1 MERSFTASPRT
12 ADPAGQPEIGETN
25 QVIGMMMCEQQ
36 TGDIGKRDAELMQPL
51 HGAAPG
57 IEDKFL
63 IAGFDQGARPEAV
76 QERRRRSG
84 SEQGHSEQIPNWFYH
99 ISSPGRFSQ
108 RKRQCQA
115 IYHRQQYARN

>member
-63 IAGFDQGARPEAV
+63 ISNFDQGARPEAA
-76 QERRRRSG
+76 QQRRRRSG
-84 SEQGHSEQIPNWFYH
+84 SQQGHPEQICNRFYH
-99 ISSPGRFSQ
+99 ESSQG
-108 RKRQCQA
+108 
-115 IYHRQQYARN
+115 